1 MRTCSFARL
10 TTVGVRSSSASL
22 STEYNEQAIMTAA
35 NRGDV
40 VMPRATGYVARR
52 SNSIHRRPRSSCP
65 GQRGTRPG
73 SIHKSMRGI
82 LSGAYSNTPRFVPA
96 PSSHADMRTRSFARL
111 TTVGVRS
118 STASLSTEYN
128 EQAIMTAPN
137 QGRRRHAPRSGVR
150 RPLLHFRVNER
161 NIERGI

>member
-1 MRTCSFARL
+1 
-10 TTVGVRSSSASL
+10 
-22 STEYNEQAIMTAA
+22 
-35 NRGDV
+35 
-40 VMPRATGYVARR
+40 MPRATGYVARR

-82 LSGAYSNTPRFVPA
+82 LSEAYSNTPRFVPA

-118 STASLSTEYN
+118 SSASLSTEYN

-137 QGRRRHAPRSGVR
+137 QGRGRHAPRSGVLARRWNNVRRRHAPCSEVRIGVYGRRRHAPRSGVR
-150 RPLLHFRVNER
+150 RP
-161 NIERGI
+161 